1 MGTLAGCSAG
11 GGAGDADTEV
21 GAWLAQ
27 DWVWP
32 TTRCLSVDERSG
44 IDSGP
49 ESHQPSLSF
58 KPGRAGTMPH
68 DYKRKGT
75 HHAVRR
81 AEHLDWYAHVQVYV
95 MAS

>member
-11 GGAGDADTEV
+11 GGAGDANTEV

-27 DWVWP
+27 NWVWP
-32 TTRCLSVDERSG
+32 TRCLSADERSG

-58 KPGRAGTMPH
+58 KPGRASTMPH

-75 HHAVRR
+75 TTLRR
-81 AEHLDWYAHVQVYV
+81 AEHLD
-95 MAS
+95 